1 MSKEAVKKAV
11 EIVGGQAV
19 LADLCSVRQQAVF
32 GWTQRGCPPG
42 RVLTIEKATGGK
54 VTRHEL
60 RPDLYP
66 IEKGQAA

>member
-11 EIVGGQAV
+11 DIVGGQPI
-19 LADLCSVRQQAVF
+19 LAAICGVRQQAVSR
-32 GWTQRGCPPG
+32 WVTSGCPAE
-42 RVLTIEKATGGK
+42 RVLQIEKAVDGK

-66 IEKGQAA
+66 VEGAAA